1 MSNIKKY
8 IALAPLSGFSWKG
21 ELIECSLFNMKIIRY
36 FDLPDLH
43 KLENELSSSEQN
55 MIRSVTHWLT
65 FEYEVSENFN
75 QSNIIILFLIGLWLA
90 VPTKTHVRLIFKFSA
105 ESEDG
110 KERGLIRCFE
120 HFQWIKGQISKN
132 VSTDQIKETFENI
145 KLIRAI
151 ILKKKRLWNALVLTA
166 AGCMTIRWQV
176 AFINFSSAVETILTY
191 NKGGGITKRLAKSYA
206 CLTEKGKRKRNR
218 EYRRFIKLYGIRSDI
233 VHGRGHKLRKTKNK
247 SVEERR
253 IEYLDDFSNLLR
265 KLWIC
270 VLSNKSVVKEL
281 EKRDSSREV
290 FFQRTENG
298 YSPPK
303 VKII

>member
-1 MSNIKKY
+1 MSHIKKY
-8 IALAPLSGFSWKG
+8 VALAPLSGFSWGG
-21 ELIECSLFNMKIIRY
+21 ELIECSLFNMKILRY

-43 KLENELSSSEQN
+43 NLESELSSSEHE
-55 MIRSVTHWLT
+55 IKRSVTHWLT
-65 FEYEVSENFN
+65 FEYEVNENFN
-75 QSNIIILFLIGLWLA
+75 QSNIVILYLIGLWLS

-105 ESEDG
+105 ESEAG
-110 KERGLIRCFE
+110 KEWGLIRCFDR
-120 HFQWIKGQISKN
+120 FQWIKGQISRN
-132 VSTDQIKETFENI
+132 VSTKQIKEAFENLQLI
-145 KLIRAI
+145 KPI
-151 ILKKKRLWNALVLTA
+151 ILKKNRLWNAIVLTA
-166 AGCMTIRWQV
+166 AGCMTTRWQV
-176 AFINFSSAVETILTY
+176 AFMNFSSAVETILTY

-206 CLTEKGKRKRNR
+206 CLTEKNKRERNK

-233 VHGRGHKLRKTKNK
+233 VHGRGHKLRKTKIK

-253 IEYLDDFSNLLR
+253 IEYLIDFSNLLR

-281 EKRDSSREV
+281 EKKDSSREV
-290 FFQRTENG
+290 FFQRIEKG